1 LRRQLTAYV
10 GGDDFARLKEE
21 AEEAGLSLSRYIQER
36 LVHSSGHST
45 VSLSESKLV
54 ATEKRIIDANR
65 SFIVQAIRPLSKQV
79 TMLLT
84 MLDQFALSMLTHLPE
99 IPEAQRDQALASG
112 ERRHHGWRLEV
123 EDTIKQMESP
133 SASSGKKAIAN
144 ADEPKNDARCQQ
156 QNANVESD
164 GDHA

>member
-1 LRRQLTAYV
+1 MRRQLTAYV
-10 GGDDFARLKEE
+10 SGDDLARLKEE
-21 AEEAGLSLSRYIQER
+21 AEAAGLSLSRYIQER
-36 LVHSSGHST
+36 LVHSNGQTT

-65 SFIVQAIRPLSKQV
+65 SFIAQAIRPLSKQA
-79 TMLLT
+79 TMLLA

-123 EDTIKQMESP
+123 EDTIKQMEAPDASAKKP
-133 SASSGKKAIAN
+133 ASSEVFQNEARHEEHNSN
-144 ADEPKNDARCQQ
+144 A
-156 QNANVESD
+156 ESD
-164 GDHA
+164 GDNA